1 MLWQWLYREPD
12 RHSRVSEEELA
23 HIRSDPPA
31 GPLGLSWAA
40 LLRRRQT
47 WAFALGMFLTAPVW
61 WFYLY
66 WIPSFLHREHGLD
79 LLALGPPLVVIY
91 LMTDVGSVGG
101 GWLSSAWMR
110 RGWSVNAARK
120 AALGVCALC
129 VLPIFF
135 ASRIGDLW
143 PAVLVI
149 GLAASAHQGF
159 SANLFTLV
167 SDAVPREA
175 VSSVVGIGGMAGA
188 VGGML
193 VAQAVGHLLEWTG
206 SYALPFAWASVA
218 YLLALLA
225 IHLLL
230 PRLEPMEGA
239 AHEPRGAS

>member
-1 MLWQWLYREPD
+1 
-12 RHSRVSEEELA
+12 
-23 HIRSDPPA
+23 
-31 GPLGLSWAA
+31 
-40 LLRRRQT
+40 
-47 WAFALGMFLTAPVW
+47 MFLTAPVW

-101 GWLSSAWMR
+101 GWLSSALLR

-120 AALGVCALC
+120 TAMLACALC
-129 VLPIFF
+129 VLPVFF
-135 ASRIGDLW
+135 ASRIEALW

-167 SDAVPREA
+167 SDTVPGAA

-188 VGGML
+188 IGGML

-206 SYALPFAWASVA
+206 SYAVPFACASVA
-218 YLLALLA
+218 YLLALLV
-225 IHLLL
+225 IHVLL
-230 PRLEPMEGA
+230 PRLEPMPA
-239 AHEPRGAS
+239 R

>member
-1 MLWQWLYREPD
+1 VLWQWLYREPD

-31 GPLGLSWAA
+31 APLGLSWAA